1 MRLPIPVPK
10 QALLLGGLIVA
21 ATSLQGCLPLAVR
34 AAQAPYHARMD
45 ELENR
50 MVELRAERRLV
61 IEKLK
66 TDDEATRQDSERRL
80 VLINTEMKDIAI
92 KLDLPVSQ

>member
-1 MRLPIPVPK
+1 
-10 QALLLGGLIVA
+10 
-21 ATSLQGCLPLAVR
+21 
-34 AAQAPYHARMD
+34 MD

-66 TDDEATRQDSERRL
+66 TDDEATRQESERRL

>member
-1 MRLPIPVPK
+1 
-10 QALLLGGLIVA
+10 
-21 ATSLQGCLPLAVR
+21 
-34 AAQAPYHARMD
+34 
-45 ELENR
+45 

-66 TDDEATRQDSERRL
+66 TDDEATRQESERRL